1 MAKLVMLMVL
11 CILPAIAMAAR
22 MPRSIGKNTMV
33 VQGSTYCDTCKFG
46 FETAESSYFI
56 PGATVKLVCNDRKT
70 MKPIYTDVAVSD
82 KEGKYKFIV
91 HEDHKDEMCDVVLVK
106 SSDASCPKIS
116 PGREQSRVILNHYN
130 GIASQ
135 IRHANNMG
143 FEKEVSDV
151 FCSEL
156 IKKYQVDEDDV

>member
-1 MAKLVMLMVL
+1 MAKLVMLMIL
-11 CILPAIAMAAR
+11 CILPAIAIAAR
-22 MPRSIGKNTMV
+22 RPSIGKNTMV
-33 VQGSTYCDTCKFG
+33 VQGRTYCETCKFG
-46 FETAESSYFI
+46 FETVESSYFM
-56 PGATVKLVCNDRKT
+56 PGATVKLVCKNRNT
-70 MKPIYTDVAVSD
+70 MEEIYTDETVSD
-82 KEGKYKFIV
+82 KQGNYKFVV
-91 HEDHKDEMCDVVLVK
+91 HQDHKDEMCDVKLVK
-106 SSDASCPKIS
+106 SSDPSCSKIS

-143 FEKEVSDV
+143 FEKDVADV